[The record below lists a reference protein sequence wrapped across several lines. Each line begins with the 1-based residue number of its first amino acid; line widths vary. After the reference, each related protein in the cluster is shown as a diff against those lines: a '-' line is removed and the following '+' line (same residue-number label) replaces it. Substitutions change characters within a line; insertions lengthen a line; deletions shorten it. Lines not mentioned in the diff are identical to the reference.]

1 MSIFKWFRKKKVDE
15 PFFDLENAP
24 ETEFLA
30 GTTLMRWY
38 LYDMD
43 VSEAEEIAA
52 KMGLPFI
59 SEEGSEKEKQDSEI
73 RMAKV
78 EPYEPFIKMMATIS
92 GEVINKIQDEYF
104 EKHLRD
110 EFPDVTEEEIA
121 SLQAARADNAEFFDQ
136 IGFAAALFT
145 LSVGFHVGLFTP
157 GPKLQEE
164 ETYEL

>member
-1 MSIFKWFRKKKVDE
+1 MSLFDWFKKKKEE
-15 PFFDLENAP
+15 PFFDLESAP

-43 VSEAEEIAA
+43 VSNPEALAERLE
-52 KMGLPFI
+52 LPAI

-73 RMAKV
+73 RMGKV
-78 EPYEPFIKMMATIS
+78 DTYEPFIKMMASIS
-92 GEVINKIQDEYF
+92 GQVINTIQDEYF
-104 EKHLRD
+104 EAHIRE

-121 SLQAARADNAEFFDQ
+121 TLQAARAENAEFYDQ

-157 GPKLQEE
+157 GPKLQQEE
-164 ETYEL
+164 NYEL